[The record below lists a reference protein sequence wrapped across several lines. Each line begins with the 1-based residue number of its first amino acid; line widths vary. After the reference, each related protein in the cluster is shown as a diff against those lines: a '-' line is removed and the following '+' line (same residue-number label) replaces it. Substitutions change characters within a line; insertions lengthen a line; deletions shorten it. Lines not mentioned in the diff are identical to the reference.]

1 MRFIYLTLFLLSILS
16 ARESRLEISTSN
28 DSLKQENLFTGLL
41 IRMTMKTIYFYQN
54 YLGKIKGSYCPMY
67 PSCSNYGVEA
77 IKTYS
82 QYSKIIVNESI
93 KFYDPP
99 YIYVQ
104 KINNN

>member
-1 MRFIYLTLFLLSILS
+1 
-16 ARESRLEISTSN
+16 LEISTSN

-77 IKTYS
+77 IKTYKFKGILLTFDRLHRCSHDLS